1 MAISEVFRLL
11 RKIRPFHKKPL
22 PLSSLQKPA
31 GVILL
36 YGKMKKLRWQKI
48 REIIFD
54 FSVPENFTQ
63 PMDLLAKDLGV
74 HMPCDIGLSVIQ
86 LRRGIPFCI
95 RWPEPTSVKIQEFN
109 RHYNR
114 TAPGVFNE
122 RTQFMDPVDWKKY
135 SHTLYDTDFNI
146 PLNIG
151 YSMGIGIRDPRAD
164 QQFVYCLHN
173 ARRGRNFKEKE
184 KALIRQ
190 VQPALQN
197 IYNRR
202 AVFLYF
208 SRQALLPREL
218 EAGCSTL
225 SPREREL
232 VNYLTTRWTMEE
244 IAVHLGISRRT
255 VETHALHIY
264 QKLCICS
271 RKELQRFLLQNT
283 PYSGPGY

>member
-1 MAISEVFRLL
+1 
-11 RKIRPFHKKPL
+11 
-22 PLSSLQKPA
+22 
-31 GVILL
+31 
-36 YGKMKKLRWQKI
+36 MKKLRWQNI

-63 PMDLLAKDLGV
+63 PMDLLAKDLGS
-74 HMPCDIGLSVIQ
+74 HLPCGIGLSVIHI
-86 LRRGIPFCI
+86 RRGIPFCI
-95 RWPEPTSVKIQEFN
+95 RWPEPTTQKIKEFN
-109 RHYNR
+109 SCLNR
-114 TAPGVFNE
+114 IAPSVFNWN
-122 RTQFMDPVDWKKY
+122 TQFMDPVDWKQY
-135 SHTLYDTDFNI
+135 SRTQYDAEFNI

-151 YSMGIGIRDPRAD
+151 YSMGIGIQDSLTNR
-164 QQFVYCLHN
+164 QLVYCLHN

-184 KALIRQ
+184 TALISQ
-190 VQPALQN
+190 VQPFLQN

-218 EAGCSTL
+218 EEGCTTL

-232 VNYLTTRWTMEE
+232 FNYLTTRLTMEE
-244 IAVHLGISRRT
+244 IAAQLGISRRT

-271 RKELQRFLLQNT
+271 RKELQRFLLHNET
-283 PYSGPGY
+283 ESGGS